1 MIQHVV
7 TFQFTGT
14 PRERLDIAKRFK
26 DALIALPEQIEC
38 LKSIEVGINENPAEQ
53 WDLTLIARADT
64 LDDVKA
70 YSAHPAHVAAVEII
84 KDHKANRACVDYTV

>member
-14 PRERLDIAKRFK
+14 PQERLDIAKRFK
-26 DALIALPEQIEC
+26 DALIALPKQIEC

-84 KDHKANRACVDYTV
+84 KDHKANRACIDYTV